1 MVAGTAENG
10 AHASIRPRFLTLGI
24 DPSPAWSRAS
34 ELVGCAL
41 DGKLTLDEFV
51 ARKPSTP
58 SDPFLEVVI
67 DDIEDP
73 VTHFP
78 AHWPSRRPDFELWQ
92 SMPERVTLL
101 VDGVLLSPD
110 WADADPV
117 DLCRLREKLLQI
129 RGMTS
134 SNEVRHQLIKLT
146 GL

>member
-1 MVAGTAENG
+1 
-10 AHASIRPRFLTLGI
+10 
-24 DPSPAWSRAS
+24 
-34 ELVGCAL
+34 
-41 DGKLTLDEFV
+41 
-51 ARKPSTP
+51 
-58 SDPFLEVVI
+58 
-67 DDIEDP
+67 
-73 VTHFP
+73 
-78 AHWPSRRPDFELWQ
+78 
-92 SMPERVTLL
+92 MPERVTLL